1 MIIYKA
7 TNKINGM
14 SYIGQTTQRLKYRK
28 IAHKT
33 KAFSCKTKDTYF
45 YRAIKKYGFDSF
57 DWQILEHCD
66 SKEELDE
73 MEFHY
78 IKQYN
83 TFKPEGYNL
92 TFGGEGS
99 VGYRHT
105 NKTRSIMSDASFRSD
120 KHVNRGKC
128 LSKEWRKKI
137 SLANTNK
144 IWSIEQRNNYRKARK
159 NKFTGK
165 DSKHAKKF
173 VIITPENDSFYI
185 IGLANFSRKY
195 KNGLLDFRLL
205 SAVATGK
212 RNHHK
217 NYKCRYFN
225 KETDSSIQS
234 WETANA

>member
-1 MIIYKA
+1 MINEK
-7 TNKINGM
+7 
-14 SYIGQTTQRLKYRK
+14 SYIGQTVYKFADRRNRHIRNALGRNSN
-28 IAHKT
+28 I
-33 KAFSCKTKDTYF
+33 YF
-45 YRAIKKYGFDSF
+45 HNAIRKYGKENF
-57 DWQILEHCD
+57 DWQILEYCD

-83 TFKPEGYNL
+83 SFKPEGYNL
-92 TFGGEGS
+92 TLGGEGA
-99 VGYRHT
+99 VGYKHT
-105 NKTRSIMSDASFRSD
+105 NKTRRIMSDVSFKSD

-144 IWSIEQRNNYRKARK
+144 MWSIEQRNNYRKARK
-159 NKFTGK
+159 NKFTGE
-165 DSKHAKKF
+165 DSKCAKKF
-173 VIITPENDSFYI
+173 VIITPENDSFCI

-195 KNGLLDFRLL
+195 KDGLLDFRLL

-217 NYKCRYFN
+217 GYKCRYFN
-225 KETDSSIQS
+225 KEIDKLLTVISDQ
-234 WETANA
+234 